1 MIYLSN
7 EPYPQE
13 ISVPRSFGVIVP
25 HRNEYLS
32 TADIAANLT
41 TDSDTKVLAASQGVA
56 LKAMVDAKADKSNTY
71 TKAQVNSALALKA
84 DKSNIYTKAQ
94 VDGALAEKADVT
106 DIPTKTSD
114 LTNDSGFVTGQEV
127 SQTYETKSDATA
139 KETALQTAIN
149 AKQDILTFDNV
160 PTNGSS
166 NPVKS
171 DGIYDALATKQ
182 PNISDL
188 QTIRSGAAAGATA
201 VQPAEL
207 SAGLATKQDT
217 INDLATIRS
226 GAAAGATAV
235 QPAALAAGLATKQDT
250 LESGVNIK
258 TINNQSLLG
267 SGNIDIQGGGSDPEA
282 VKFTPQTLTEVQ
294 KAQAR
299 TNIEAAS
306 NEQVSQLE
314 AKVTGMVAI
323 PTLYTDAY
331 LKTSDPVGTVVNINS
346 PVNLATWMCYM
357 GPCVPGD
364 KVIVNGQGG
373 LSPRLWAF
381 VDKDYK
387 ILSQSAASVS
397 ATNLEIT
404 APSDTAWI
412 IVDDCSGRSSYLVPD
427 GSISENTL
435 ALREQKSEIDN
446 LNGMLYHDTDIEGRL
461 EITLDEDERILAY
474 RKPDGTKVENIG
486 VETQDIKTNTLSV
499 NEIEIS
505 RDGVDELIQDLKDA
519 GFTGGTGDW
528 SDASKLA
535 IPMPRCAV
543 INLTSS
549 DGTSATW
556 PVTKTSDFEYW
567 MQFWDMQ
574 GNYFKKRV
582 IFNAQGNSS
591 MAMPKKNGAIDLCN
605 DEWEGD
611 DTFEVK
617 FGDWIP
623 QDSFHLKAY
632 YADYFVGVAVVG
644 YEIFDQMTRARD
656 IYSQRDW
663 IKYLLP
669 SKETIGV
676 DSQATDGL
684 SDNLTMHND
693 ARCFPDGFPVLVYLD
708 GVFYG
713 VYSWQLKKHRD
724 NYQMNKSNANE
735 IHLDGMISYDSI
747 FEADGNLPW
756 GVINGT
762 TEAPSGGYDGIE
774 VRNPKSLICVD
785 GTKYD
790 ADTNRKELISATSPG
805 YDPANANMVRTAQ
818 VRAAMEQLST
828 YVPALQTM
836 ESGGSTA
843 AQIRAKIEECFDVE
857 SLIDYLI
864 FGDTLGNTD
873 GFRKN
878 WQWMTWDG
886 DIWAA
891 EPYDLDALLGWSG
904 WTNISPV
911 LTNHYGNSKSVP
923 TGWIIAYYA
932 DELESRYKQLR
943 DSGILTK
950 ENIVRHLQE
959 WVYRIGTKNFS
970 KNHELWP
977 YDREHY
983 EVAPE
988 DTRIDSIFRVSN
1000 WIEQRISYC
1009 DTLYNY

>member
-1 MIYLSN
+1 MIKNSIQSWDGHSRKEIEEYIKRRLESAASEVAERFN
-7 EPYPQE
+7 ELLKDAPQSLDTLKE
-13 ISVPRSFGVIVP
+13 IADKIDTLYTKPETGIPATDLAEGVIP
-25 HRNEYLS
+25 TIS
-32 TADIAANLT
+32 TDIT
-41 TDSDTKVLAASQGVA
+41 TDGDSDTKTASPKAVKTYVDESIPAALSAIESEIEAVGRGEYVTAWDGASTPVVADIPAGVSVTYNTTSYTGELAASDSTMG
-56 LKAMVDAKADKSNTY
+56 K
-71 TKAQVNSALALKA
+71 
-84 DKSNIYTKAQ
+84 IYLVSTGTT
-94 VDGALAEKADVT
+94 DEYDRYVT
-106 DIPTKTSD
+106 
-114 LTNDSGFVTGQEV
+114 V
-127 SQTYETKSDATA
+127 
-139 KETALQTAIN
+139 
-149 AKQDILTFDNV
+149 
-160 PTNGSS
+160 
-166 NPVKS
+166 
-171 DGIYDALATKQ
+171 
-182 PNISDL
+182 
-188 QTIRSGAAAGATA
+188 RSGSVDSYTYSWSSIGSTSIQLSDYASK
-201 VQPAEL
+201 AE
-207 SAGLATKQDT
+207 
-217 INDLATIRS
+217 I
-226 GAAAGATAV
+226 
-235 QPAALAAGLATKQDT
+235 
-250 LESGVNIK
+250 
-258 TINNQSLLG
+258 
-267 SGNIDIQGGGSDPEA
+267 
-282 VKFTPQTLTEVQ
+282 
-294 KAQAR
+294 
-299 TNIEAAS
+299 
-306 NEQVSQLE
+306 SQLGQ
-314 AKVTGMVAI
+314 KVIGKSVI

-357 GPCVPGD
+357 GPCLPGD
-364 KVIVNGQGG
+364 VVIVNGQGG

-412 IVDDCSGRSSYLVPD
+412 IVNDCSGRSSYLVPD

-435 ALREQKSEIDN
+435 ALMEQKSEIDN

-519 GFTGGTGDW
+519 GFTGGPGDW

-988 DTRIDSIFRVSN
+988 DTRVDSIFRVSN